1 MENPQKKYIYVHTHT
16 HTYTYIR
23 RNLLT
28 PSMIYYFLYFPCN
41 RRKDSCGR
49 YRQIR
54 QWNER
59 CWCSSGG
66 RKIIENMNQNA
77 PHPPPPSFFPLLNF
91 IFWLRSCPIGH
102 RECIPFCLDTEDDT
116 GLSIHDT
123 LRVIKLKERKMK
135 YPLRVI
141 EMHISIRSPS
151 EWHPWKKTKY
161 VYTSHINNTIT
172 ILFRSVVE
180 QW

>member
-1 MENPQKKYIYVHTHT
+1 MLCTDHVNMQFWFGYRMLFVGGCFLCSIQHVDGKSPKKKYICTHT
-16 HTYTYIR
+16 HTYTCIR
-23 RNLLT
+23 GNLLT

-77 PHPPPPSFFPLLNF
+77 PHPPTPSFFPLLNF

-123 LRVIKLKERKMK
+123 LRVIKLKERKGK
-135 YPLRVI
+135 
-141 EMHISIRSPS
+141 
-151 EWHPWKKTKY
+151 W
-161 VYTSHINNTIT
+161 N
-172 ILFRSVVE
+172 ILCG
-180 QW
+180 